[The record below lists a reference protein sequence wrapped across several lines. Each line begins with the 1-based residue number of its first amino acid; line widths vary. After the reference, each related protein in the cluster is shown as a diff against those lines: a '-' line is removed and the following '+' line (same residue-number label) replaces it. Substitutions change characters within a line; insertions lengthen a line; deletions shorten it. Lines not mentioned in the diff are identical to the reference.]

1 MKLARIGLFFILLFT
16 SFSANSHNP
25 EKLVISEIERGQLN
39 FENEQIAAEYG
50 AALKRQRIRRLNA
63 MSWFKKIYIFIK
75 AGFEHIIPQG
85 LDHILF
91 VLGLFFSSL
100 KFRSL
105 IIQVTA
111 FTLAHSI
118 TLALAA
124 VGVVKLQLSLVEPLI
139 FLSIVWVAIE
149 NTIFKQTTKWRPL
162 VIFGFGL
169 LHGLGF
175 AALLTQYGLPKDNF
189 ISLLL
194 AFNVGVELGQLAVLI
209 MAFILVR
216 AIFRK
221 SQNKNQLKIP
231 ASIIIGLVGLYWFVD
246 SLIQTSKF

>member
-1 MKLARIGLFFILLFT
+1 MKLARTGLFFILLFT

-194 AFNVGVELGQLAVLI
+194 AFNVGVELGQLTVLI
-209 MAFILVR
+209 MAFILVS

-246 SLIQTSKF
+246 SLI

>member
-1 MKLARIGLFFILLFT
+1 MKLARRGLFFILLFT

-139 FLSIVWVAIE
+139 FLSIIWVAIE

-246 SLIQTSKF
+246 SLI

>member
-1 MKLARIGLFFILLFT
+1 MRLSRTILCFVLFFCCFQLN
-16 SFSANSHNP
+16 AHNP
-25 EKLVISEIERGQLN
+25 EDFVISEIERGQLT
-39 FENEQIAAEYG
+39 FENQIIAAEYG
-50 AALKRQRIRRLNA
+50 AALKRQRIRRLAA
-63 MSWFKKIYIFIK
+63 MPWLKKIYIFIK

-100 KFRSL
+100 KFRPL

-124 VGVVKLQLSLVEPLI
+124 AGLVQVQSYIVEPI
-139 FLSIVWVAIE
+139 IALSIVWVAVE
-149 NTIFKQTTKWRPL
+149 NTVFKNTTKWRPL
-162 VIFGFGL
+162 VVFSFGL

-189 ISLLL
+189 ISLLM
-194 AFNVGVELGQLAVLI
+194 AFNIGVELGQLTVLLI
-209 MAFILVR
+209 AFIMVR
-216 AIFRK
+216 IVLK
-221 SQNKNQLKIP
+221 GTTNKNVLKIP
-231 ASIIIGLVGLYWFVD
+231 ASVLIGFAGLFWFFEA
-246 SLIQTSKF
+246 IA

>member
-1 MKLARIGLFFILLFT
+1 MRLSRTILCFVLFFCCFQLN
-16 SFSANSHNP
+16 AHNP
-25 EKLVISEIERGQLN
+25 EDFVISEIERGQLT
-39 FENEQIAAEYG
+39 FENQTIAAEYG
-50 AALKRQRIRRLNA
+50 AALKRQRIRRLAA
-63 MSWFKKIYIFIK
+63 MPWLKKIYIFIK

-100 KFRSL
+100 KFRPL

-124 VGVVKLQLSLVEPLI
+124 AGLVQIQSYIVEPI
-139 FLSIVWVAIE
+139 IALSIVWVAVE
-149 NTIFKQTTKWRPL
+149 NTVFKNTTKWRPL
-162 VIFGFGL
+162 VVFSFGL

-189 ISLLL
+189 ISLLM
-194 AFNVGVELGQLAVLI
+194 AFNIGVELGQLTVLLI
-209 MAFILVR
+209 AFIMVR
-216 AIFRK
+216 IVLK
-221 SQNKNQLKIP
+221 GTTNKNVLKIP
-231 ASIIIGLVGLYWFVD
+231 ASVLIGSAGLFWFFEA
-246 SLIQTSKF
+246 IA

>member
-231 ASIIIGLVGLYWFVD
+231 ASIIIGLIGLYWFVD
-246 SLIQTSKF
+246 SLI

>member
-1 MKLARIGLFFILLFT
+1 MRLARKSLFFLFLFT
-16 SFSANSHNP
+16 SFTASSHNP
-25 EKLVISEIERGQLN
+25 ENLVISEIERGQLT
-39 FENEQIAAEYG
+39 FENEQIASEYG

-63 MSWFKKIYIFIK
+63 MPWVQKIYIFIK

-139 FLSIVWVAIE
+139 FLSIVWVAVE
-149 NTIFKQTTKWRPL
+149 NTLFKQTTKWRPL

-175 AALLTQYGLPKDNF
+175 AALLSQYGLPKNNF

-194 AFNVGVELGQLAVLI
+194 AFNVGVELGQLAVLLI
-209 MAFILVR
+209 AFILVR
-216 AIFRK
+216 VMLK
-221 SQNKNQLKIP
+221 NSQNKNQLKIP
-231 ASIIIGLVGLYWFVD
+231 ASITIGSIGLFWFIE
-246 SLIQTSKF
+246 SII

>member
-1 MKLARIGLFFILLFT
+1 MKLARTGLFFILLFT

-194 AFNVGVELGQLAVLI
+194 AFNVGVELGQFAVLI

-246 SLIQTSKF
+246 SLI

>member
-1 MKLARIGLFFILLFT
+1 MRLSRTILCFVLFFCCFQLN
-16 SFSANSHNP
+16 AHNP
-25 EKLVISEIERGQLN
+25 EDFVISEIERGQLT
-39 FENEQIAAEYG
+39 FENQIIAAEYG
-50 AALKRQRIRRLNA
+50 AALKRQRIRRLAA
-63 MSWFKKIYIFIK
+63 MPWLKKIYIFIK

-100 KFRSL
+100 KFRPL

-124 VGVVKLQLSLVEPLI
+124 AGLVQVQSYIVEPI
-139 FLSIVWVAIE
+139 IALSIVWVAVE
-149 NTIFKQTTKWRPL
+149 NTVFKNTTKWRPL
-162 VIFGFGL
+162 VVFSFGL

-189 ISLLL
+189 ISLLM
-194 AFNVGVELGQLAVLI
+194 AFNIGVELGQLTVLLI
-209 MAFILVR
+209 AFIMVR
-216 AIFRK
+216 IVLK
-221 SQNKNQLKIP
+221 GTTNKNVLKIP
-231 ASIIIGLVGLYWFVD
+231 ASVLIGSAGLFWFFEA
-246 SLIQTSKF
+246 IA

>member
-1 MKLARIGLFFILLFT
+1 MRLFQTILTLVLFT
-16 SFSANSHNP
+16 CCFQSNAHNP
-25 EKLVISEIERGQLN
+25 EDFVISEIERGKLT
-39 FENEQIAAEYG
+39 FENETIAAEYG
-50 AALKRQRIRRLNA
+50 AALKRQRIRRLAA
-63 MSWFKKIYIFIK
+63 MPWLKKIYIFIK

-100 KFRSL
+100 RFRPL

-124 VGVVKLQLSLVEPLI
+124 AGLVQVQSYIVEPI
-139 FLSIVWVAIE
+139 IALSIVWVAVE
-149 NTIFKQTTKWRPL
+149 NTVYKNTTKWRPL
-162 VIFGFGL
+162 VVFSFGL

-189 ISLLL
+189 ISLLM
-194 AFNVGVELGQLAVLI
+194 AFNIGVELGQLTVLLI
-209 MAFILVR
+209 AFIVVR
-216 AIFRK
+216 IVLK
-221 SQNKNQLKIP
+221 GTTNKNILKIP
-231 ASIIIGLVGLYWFVD
+231 ASVLIGAAGLFWFFEA
-246 SLIQTSKF
+246 IA

>member
-1 MKLARIGLFFILLFT
+1 MRLARKSLFFLFLFT
-16 SFSANSHNP
+16 SFTASSHNP
-25 EKLVISEIERGQLN
+25 ENLVISEIERGQLT
-39 FENEQIAAEYG
+39 FENEQIASEYG

-63 MSWFKKIYIFIK
+63 MPWVQKIYIFIK

-124 VGVVKLQLSLVEPLI
+124 VGVFKLQLSLVEPLI
-139 FLSIVWVAIE
+139 FLSIVWVAVE
-149 NTIFKQTTKWRPL
+149 NTLFKKTTKWRPL

-175 AALLTQYGLPKDNF
+175 AALLSQYGLPKNNF

-194 AFNVGVELGQLAVLI
+194 AFNVGVELGQLAVLLI
-209 MAFILVR
+209 AFILVR
-216 AIFRK
+216 VMLK
-221 SQNKNQLKIP
+221 NNQNKNQLKIP
-231 ASIIIGLVGLYWFVD
+231 ASITIGSIGLFWFIE
-246 SLIQTSKF
+246 SII